1 MRRAVRD
8 IKDGWVKI
16 RMGNMKEADE
26 EVKKA
31 NVDKFLDEDLPQV
44 SRGRT
49 HRHRVAWLRTPC
61 CVVAHTV
68 LRRCGLGHVTRCS
81 HGVCSRSRSVCAFFG
96 SVIMLATIFFHHHDT
111 PSHHHHC
118 RDTHRD
124 VHRGTTPVLPSRF
137 FNVCPPSSAVV
148 H

>member
-68 LRRCGLGHVTRCS
+68 Y
-81 HGVCSRSRSVCAFFG
+81 A
-96 SVIMLATIFFHHHDT
+96 
-111 PSHHHHC
+111 
-118 RDTHRD
+118 
-124 VHRGTTPVLPSRF
+124 TTPVSYTHLTLPTICS
-137 FNVCPPSSAVV
+137 V
-148 H
+148 